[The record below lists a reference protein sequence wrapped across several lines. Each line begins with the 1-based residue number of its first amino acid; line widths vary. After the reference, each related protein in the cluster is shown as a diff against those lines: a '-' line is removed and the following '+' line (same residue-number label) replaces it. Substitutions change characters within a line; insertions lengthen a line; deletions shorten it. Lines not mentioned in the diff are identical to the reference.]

1 VNVRSSL
8 LASALKRGVDLA
20 GALVLGG
27 PAFVVVVVAGTLVWL
42 RSPGPLLFRSMR
54 ETRDGKPF
62 AMLKL
67 RTMVVDAEEQ
77 LERALAASPARRDE
91 WVRYR
96 RLTEDPRVVPGV
108 GRVLRQ
114 WSVDELPQLWNVL
127 RGEMSLVGPRP
138 LELDVASRLP
148 SGPMRTRRLVRPGMT
163 GLWQVSGRSEVDLEA
178 LCAIDAEYVQ
188 RWSLRS
194 DLEILFRT
202 PAAVLS
208 RRGAY

>member
-1 VNVRSSL
+1 VSVRSSL
-8 LASALKRGVDLA
+8 VGLAIKRTADVA
-20 GALVLGG
+20 GALALGV
-27 PAFVVVVVAGTLVWL
+27 PALPIVVVAGALVWL
-42 RSPGPLLFRSMR
+42 RSPGPFFFRSMR

-67 RTMVVDAEEQ
+67 RTMVADAEER

-96 RLTEDPRVVPGV
+96 RLADDPRIVPGP

-138 LELDVASRLP
+138 LELDVGRRLP
-148 SGPMRTRRLVRPGMT
+148 PALMQARRRVRPGMT
-163 GLWQVSGRSEVDLEA
+163 GLWQVSGRSEVDLES

-188 RWSLRS
+188 GWSLRT
-194 DLEILFRT
+194 DLAILLRT

>member
-127 RGEMSLVGPRP
+127 RGEMTLVGPRP
-138 LELDVASRLP
+138 LPVDP
-148 SGPMRTRRLVRPGMT
+148 SSFGPADSERHAVRPGIT
-163 GLWQVSGRSEVDLEA
+163 GYWQVSGGNGLTYREMIKLDLA
-178 LCAIDAEYVQ
+178 YLHN
-188 RWSLRS
+188 WSLWLDIR
-194 DLEILFRT
+194 LLLRT
-202 PAAVLS
+202 APALLHRA
-208 RRGAY
+208 GPI